1 MKPIMHIEHSYPL
14 SPVQHGM
21 LIHSLSAPHSGVYV
35 QQLVSVLR
43 EELNVPGFQRAWE
56 QIVSRHPILRTSFSW
71 ESADEPLQRV
81 HRSVQLPF
89 EYQDWSDL
97 SPIGQEKLLESFLQ
111 SDRQRGFRFDQAPL
125 MRLAVFRCSQA
136 EYRWIWTSHH
146 ALLDGRSR
154 LLLLKEF
161 FAFYDTFCTGQTLHL
176 NNPIP
181 YRAYID
187 WLERKDF
194 TEDESFW
201 RNHLSGFTAPTPL
214 TVDHSRSTRP
224 AIESFGKQTVLLTA
238 AVTSSLRSLAE
249 RYRLTPNT
257 FLQGA
262 WALLLSRYSGEP
274 DVVFGA
280 TRAGRHVPVEGAESM
295 VGLLINTVPVRV
307 RVSPGY
313 RLLAW
318 LNELRR
324 QWIEMRNF
332 EHAPLVKIQQWSQIP
347 AGKQLFE
354 SLLVFENYQLN
365 SALRDQD
372 ESWKKREFHLVGTT
386 NYPLTVVGYLE
397 QELVLEMTYDR
408 RRFDDATMTRTLGHL
423 TTLLKEMVSDPARR
437 LSDLPLLTKSE
448 RHQLLV
454 EWNDTKKNYPKD
466 QCIHALFER
475 QVERTPDAVAIAYEA
490 EQLTYGE
497 LNRRAN
503 QLAHYLQRL
512 GVGAEV
518 LVGICMERS
527 IEMMVGLLGVLKA
540 GGAYVPL
547 DPSDP
552 KERLDFVLQDTQA
565 PVLLTQSK
573 LLSQLP
579 TMTCDGR
586 PTTADGRLLMD
597 DDARSSALEP
607 SAVIGHRSSVICL
620 DADWETIAHESESNP
635 ASLTAADNLAYVI
648 HTSGTTGQPKGTMI
662 EHRSLVNYL
671 NWVNEFLLGEG
682 IDSLPA
688 IAKPSFDASLKQ
700 LLAPLLRGSE
710 VWLVPDE
717 FVTEPATL
725 LRAVSKR
732 KKAGI
737 NCVPSLWEAILYEL
751 GSSDRSISPENR
763 SCLLVGG
770 EQLTTELTE
779 RSFAAMSDL
788 KIWNLYGP
796 TEATANAT
804 VARIGRGESVTIGRP
819 VANVRTYILNSHL
832 QPTPFGVPGELY
844 IGGAGVS
851 RGYLNRPD
859 LTAEKFIPNPFSD
872 EPGARLYKTGD
883 LARCRPDGNIE
894 FLGRIDD
901 QVKLRGF
908 RIELREIEAVLNQH
922 PAVRQTVA
930 LVHNNLHGGKELAA
944 YVVPQ
949 QDGIATINDLRSFLR
964 SKLPEYMI
972 PSAFLFLDGLP
983 LTANGKVDRRA
994 LPAPDQSWQEL
1005 EKSFVPPR
1013 TPVEQALAAI
1023 WAEVLKLDRVGIH
1036 DNFFELK
1043 GHSLLATRV
1052 ISRLRTAFGLE
1063 IPLRS
1068 LFEMPTVASLAA
1080 HVEAIRSIAQGPQTF
1095 PYATVGERE
1104 EIEL

>member
-1 MKPIMHIEHSYPL
+1 MHIEHSYPL

-43 EELNVPGFQRAWE
+43 EELNVPAFQRAWE

-97 SPIGQEKLLESFLQ
+97 SPIRQEKLLESLLQ
-111 SDRQRGFRFDQAPL
+111 SDRQRGFRFDQTPL

-154 LLLLKEF
+154 LVLLKEL
-161 FAFYDTFCTGQTLHL
+161 FAFYDAFCTGQNLRLKSLT
-176 NNPIP
+176 P

-187 WLERKDF
+187 WLGRKDF
-194 TEDESFW
+194 AEDESFW
-201 RNHLSGFTAPTPL
+201 RNLLSGFSVPTPL
-214 TVDHSRSTRP
+214 TIDHSRPTRP
-224 AIESFGKQTVLLTA
+224 TIESFGKQTMVLSG
-238 AVTSSLRSLAE
+238 AVTSALRSLAE
-249 RYRLTPNT
+249 RHRLTPNT

-262 WALLLSRYSGEP
+262 WALLLSRYSGEE

-280 TRAGRHVPVEGAESM
+280 TRAGRHATVEGVESM

-307 RVSPGY
+307 RLSPG
-313 RLLAW
+313 RPLLPW
-318 LNELRR
+318 LTELRG
-324 QWIEMRNF
+324 QWIEMRDF
-332 EHAPLVKIQQWSQIP
+332 EHAPLVMIQQWSQIP
-347 AGKQLFE
+347 AGKKLFE

-365 SALRDQD
+365 SALRDQG

-408 RRFDDATMTRTLGHL
+408 RRFDDGTMTRTLGHL

-466 QCIHALFER
+466 ECIHRLFER
-475 QVERTPDAVAIAYEA
+475 QVERTPDAVAVVYEA
-490 EQLTYGE
+490 EQLTYEE

-512 GVGAEV
+512 GVGPEV

-547 DPSDP
+547 DRSDP
-552 KERLDFVLQDTQA
+552 KERLDFVLQDTRA
-565 PVLLTQSK
+565 PVLLAQKKWLGELRDATALPDIQNPKSK
-573 LLSQLP
+573 IPNQI
-579 TMTCDGR
+579 
-586 PTTADGRLLMD
+586 
-597 DDARSSALEP
+597 
-607 SAVIGHRSSVICL
+607 VVCL
-620 DADWETIAHESESNP
+620 DSDWETIAHESESNP

-648 HTSGTTGQPKGTMI
+648 YTSGTTGQPKGTMI

-671 NWVNEFLLGEG
+671 NWVNEFLLREG
-682 IDSLPA
+682 IDRLPA

-751 GSSDRSISPENR
+751 GSSDRSISSENR
-763 SCLLVGG
+763 ICLLVGG
-770 EQLTTELTE
+770 EQLTTELIE

-796 TEATANAT
+796 TEATANVT

-819 VANVRTYILNSHL
+819 VANVRTYILDSHL
-832 QPTPFGVPGELY
+832 QPAPVGVAGELY
-844 IGGAGVS
+844 AGGAGVS

-859 LTAEKFIPNPFSD
+859 LTAAKFIPNPFSD

-883 LARCRPDGNIE
+883 LARYRPDGNIE

-930 LVHNNLHGGKELAA
+930 LVHNNLHGGKKLTA

-949 QDGIATINDLRSFLR
+949 QDGTPTINDLRSFLR

-972 PSAFLFLDGLP
+972 PSAFLFLDALP

-994 LPAPDQSWQEL
+994 LPAPDQSRQEL

-1036 DNFFELK
+1036 DNFFELR

-1052 ISRLRTAFGLE
+1052 VSRLRTAFGLE

-1080 HVEAIRSIAQGPQTF
+1080 HVEAIRWIDQGRRAS